1 MSPARGSLLIV
12 GALTLQVCL
21 FSRFSFDGARPDV
34 MVLVAVMAGLV
45 AGPDRGAI
53 LGFAAGLAFDV
64 VLTTPLGL
72 SALVYTVVAYGV
84 GTLAD
89 GMVRNSRWAAP
100 AVAAGGSAVAML
112 LYALVGAVV
121 GEPTLEG
128 PPLAAIVVYVAAV
141 NAACAPLAARAV
153 RWAVDD
159 DRDRHPG
166 RRPTFLTR

>member
-72 SALVYTVVAYGV
+72 SALV
-84 GTLAD
+84 
-89 GMVRNSRWAAP
+89 
-100 AVAAGGSAVAML
+100 
-112 LYALVGAVV
+112 
-121 GEPTLEG
+121 
-128 PPLAAIVVYVAAV
+128 
-141 NAACAPLAARAV
+141 
-153 RWAVDD
+153 
-159 DRDRHPG
+159 
-166 RRPTFLTR
+166 